1 MEKPILEA
9 TGLTLRFGGLTAI
22 NDVGFSIRK
31 GEIAA
36 IIGPNGAG
44 KTTLFNIVTGIY
56 TPNEGKVEFNGTS
69 LAGKSPHEIVAM
81 GISRTFQNIRLYG
94 NMTVMENVMVGMH
107 VRTKSGIAGSI
118 FKSARHRKEES
129 FCRTESEKLLE
140 LTGLSEY
147 RHHYATSLP
156 YGLQRRLEIARAMAS
171 SPEIILLDE
180 PAAGMNEMETEAL
193 THFILEI
200 NRMGFTILLIEH
212 DMRLVMKICE
222 RIHVLDYGVV
232 ISRGTPAEVKCD
244 PKVIEAYL
252 GKEEEE

>member
-1 MEKPILEA
+1 MEHPILSSR
-9 TGLTLRFGGLTAI
+9 GLTLRFGGLTAI
-22 NDVGFSIRK
+22 NDVSFAIQK

-44 KTTLFNIVTGIY
+44 KTTLFNIITGIY
-56 TPNEGKVEFNGTS
+56 APNQGEVFFRGAS
-69 LAGKSPHEIVAM
+69 LADRSPHEIASM

-107 VRTKSGIAGSI
+107 SKIRSGIAGSI
-118 FKSARHRKEES
+118 LRSPRYRREEKT
-129 FCRTESEKLLE
+129 CRAEAEKLLE
-140 LTGLSEY
+140 LTELSPY
-147 RHHYATSLP
+147 RHDYATSLP

-180 PAAGMNEMETEAL
+180 PAAGMNEAETEAL
-193 THFILEI
+193 TEFILDI
-200 NRMGFTILLIEH
+200 NRQGFTILLIEH
-212 DMRLVMKICE
+212 DMRLVMKICR
-222 RIHVLDYGVV
+222 RIYVLDYGVV
-232 ISRGTPAEVKCD
+232 ISQGTSEEVKSD

>member
-1 MEKPILEA
+1 MEKTILSSS
-9 TGLTLRFGGLTAI
+9 GLTLRFGGLTAI
-22 NDVGFSIRK
+22 NDVGFAIRK

-44 KTTLFNIVTGIY
+44 KTTLFNIITGIY
-56 TPNEGKVEFNGTS
+56 TPNQGTVYFNNRS
-69 LAGKSPHEIVAM
+69 LTGKSPHEIASM

-107 VRTKSGIAGSI
+107 TKTRSGIAGSI
-118 FKSARHRKEES
+118 FRSPRYRKEEK
-129 FCRTESEKLLE
+129 FCHAEAEKLLE
-140 LTGLSEY
+140 LTELSPY
-147 RHHYATSLP
+147 CHDYATSLP

-193 THFILEI
+193 TQFILDI
-200 NRMGFTILLIEH
+200 NRQGFTILLIEH
-212 DMRLVMKICE
+212 DMRLVMKICK
-222 RIHVLDYGVV
+222 RIYVLDYGVV
-232 ISRGTPAEVKCD
+232 ISQGTPEEVKSD

>member
-1 MEKPILEA
+1 MEKTILSSS
-9 TGLTLRFGGLTAI
+9 GLTLRFGGLTAI
-22 NDVGFSIRK
+22 NDVGFAIRK

-44 KTTLFNIVTGIY
+44 KTTLFNIITGIY
-56 TPNEGKVEFNGTS
+56 TPNQGTVCFNDIS
-69 LAGKSPHEIVAM
+69 LAGKSPHEIASM

-107 VRTKSGIAGSI
+107 SKTRSGIAGSI
-118 FKSARHRKEES
+118 FRSPRYRKEER
-129 FCRTESEKLLE
+129 FCRTEAEKLLE
-140 LTGLSEY
+140 LTELSPY
-147 RHHYATSLP
+147 RYDYATSLP

-193 THFILEI
+193 TQFILDI
-200 NRMGFTILLIEH
+200 NRQGFTILLIEH
-212 DMRLVMKICE
+212 DMRLVMKICK
-222 RIHVLDYGVV
+222 RIYVLDYGVV
-232 ISRGTPAEVKCD
+232 ISQGTPEEVKRD

>member
-1 MEKPILEA
+1 MEKTILSSS
-9 TGLTLRFGGLTAI
+9 GLTLRFGGLTAI
-22 NDVGFSIRK
+22 NDVGFAIQK

-44 KTTLFNIVTGIY
+44 KTTLFNIITGIY
-56 TPNEGKVEFNGTS
+56 TPNQGTVYFNDIS
-69 LAGKSPHEIVAM
+69 LAHKSPHEIASM

-107 VRTKSGIAGSI
+107 SKTRSGIAGSI
-118 FKSARHRKEES
+118 FRSPRYRKEER
-129 FCRTESEKLLE
+129 FCRAEAEKLLE
-140 LTGLSEY
+140 LTELSPY
-147 RHHYATSLP
+147 CYDYATSLP

-193 THFILEI
+193 TQFILDI
-200 NRMGFTILLIEH
+200 NRQGFTILLIEH
-212 DMRLVMKICE
+212 DMRLVMKICK
-222 RIHVLDYGVV
+222 RIYVLDYGVV
-232 ISRGTPAEVKCD
+232 ISQGTPEEVKSD

-252 GKEEEE
+252 GKEEED

>member
-1 MEKPILEA
+1 MEKTILA
-9 TGLTLRFGGLTAI
+9 VSGLTLKFGGLTAI

-56 TPNEGKVEFNGTS
+56 TPNQGKVVFKDTVIANR
-69 LAGKSPHEIVAM
+69 APHEIAAM

-107 VRTKSGIAGSI
+107 VKTKSGISGSI
-118 FKSARHRKEES
+118 FKTARHRREEKYA
-129 FCRTESEKLLE
+129 RTEAEKLLE

-147 RHHYATSLP
+147 RHDYATSLP

-180 PAAGMNEMETEAL
+180 PAAGMNEAETEAL
-193 THFILEI
+193 TQFILEI

-232 ISRGTPAEVKCD
+232 ISRGTPEQVKAD